1 MMNNQRRILLK
12 GSLTAA
18 ALGVAVGAGL
28 LVPGRVLAAWPEK
41 AFKAKAMPEML
52 QELMGA
58 ESAEESG
65 DIKIKAPD
73 IAENGAVVPV
83 TVTTSIAGAESIALI
98 AVNNPAPL
106 VASYELGEGAEG
118 FVSTR
123 IKMGKS
129 GDVVAV
135 VKSGGQTLQRQE
147 RGESHDRRLRWVSP
161 KNWSGGPIFWANA
174 RQGRRAGIE
183 PYMDVCRHRM
193 PPRDRCF
200 IVSSPVDQFFG
211 RTPGYATEQDD
222 RI

>member
-1 MMNNQRRILLK
+1 MIDNQRRILLK
-12 GSLTAA
+12 GSLTAGA
-18 ALGVAVGAGL
+18 IGVAVGAGL
-28 LVPGRVLAAWPEK
+28 LVPGSVLAAWPEK

-58 ESAEESG
+58 GGAEESG

-83 TVTTSIAGAESIALI
+83 TVTTSIAGAEKIALI

-135 VKSGGQTLQRQE
+135 VKSGGKLYSAKKEVKVTI
-147 RGESHDRRLRWVSP
+147 
-161 KNWSGGPIFWANA
+161 GGC
-174 RQGRRAGIE
+174 GG
-183 PYMDVCRHRM
+183 
-193 PPRDRCF
+193 
-200 IVSSPVDQFFG
+200 
-211 RTPGYATEQDD
+211 
-222 RI
+222 